1 MNNFE
6 TGLFLL
12 AALALF
18 GSPGPAIVALVAVS
32 RKEGGRRGLGFFCG
46 LQFGLAIASGLSIVG
61 LFTILE
67 AVPGALLAMTVAS
80 SAYLLFLAYRIAF
93 APIAHSN
100 AQSSPASSPMAG
112 MLLSLFNPKAYAAF
126 LSLFASFVLMEGDV
140 GQDNLLKWA
149 LCVFVNVVVDLIW
162 LWIGVSLG
170 KAKLSAASERA
181 LNLTMGAA
189 IVLAIPLSHLN

>member
-1 MNNFE
+1 MDSFE

-12 AALALF
+12 ASLALF

-32 RKEGGRRGLGFFCG
+32 RKEGGRRGFGFFCG

-67 AVPGALLAMTVAS
+67 ALPGALLAMTVGS

-93 APIAHSN
+93 APVATSN
-100 AQSSPASSPMAG
+100 AQPSPASSPMAG
-112 MLLSLFNPKAYAAF
+112 MLLSLCNPKAYAAF
-126 LSLFASFVLMEGDV
+126 LSLFASFVLIEGDV
-140 GQDNLLKWA
+140 GQDNLLKLA
-149 LCVFVNVVVDLIW
+149 LCVLVNVVVDLIW
-162 LWIGVSLG
+162 LWIGVTLG
-170 KAKLSAASERA
+170 KAKLSATSERA